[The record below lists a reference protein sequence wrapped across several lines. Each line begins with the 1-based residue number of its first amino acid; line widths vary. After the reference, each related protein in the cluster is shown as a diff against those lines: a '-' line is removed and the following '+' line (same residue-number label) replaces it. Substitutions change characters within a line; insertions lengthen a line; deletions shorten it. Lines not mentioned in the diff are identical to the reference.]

1 MIYKKKSDL
10 KVECIVTQEDFAFL
24 GTTLDDIL
32 DRTEAGMCFLKRL
45 KKLCAMTQKIEW
57 THIAYTLN
65 ITVLTDGRVSFEF
78 SEHIEDYIRS
88 LKNSLAVADA
98 ETSKPLQEFI
108 NTLER
113 TDEENARRLIAYFE
127 KSVKNVS
134 NPTQEGKLV

>member
-1 MIYKKKSDL
+1 
-10 KVECIVTQEDFAFL
+10 
-24 GTTLDDIL
+24 
-32 DRTEAGMCFLKRL
+32 
-45 KKLCAMTQKIEW
+45 MTQKIEW